1 MPVRTGDGAGIGGFI
16 LQGTAPRNIIV
27 RAIGPSLNVDGRLV
41 EGRLRDPEL
50 ILYDRDGKI
59 IAINDN
65 WRSSQE
71 AQIRE
76 SGIAPLDDKEA
87 AILMRLEPDNYT
99 AVIRGAG
106 ETTGIGL
113 IEIYDLESGETARL
127 ANIST
132 RGVVEDGDSILIG
145 GFILQGGATQKL
157 LVRAIGPHLTSR
169 GVPGALQDP
178 TVELRDSN
186 GVLLMQND
194 NWKQNQRTEIEA
206 TGIPPNVDSESALLI
221 ALSSG
226 NYTATVSGKDD
237 TTGVALIE
245 VYNLGNP

>member
-1 MPVRTGDGAGIGGFI
+1 MMNISTRVPVRTGDGAGIGGFI

-106 ETTGIGL
+106 ETTAS
-113 IEIYDLESGETARL
+113 D
-127 ANIST
+127 
-132 RGVVEDGDSILIG
+132 
-145 GFILQGGATQKL
+145 
-157 LVRAIGPHLTSR
+157 
-169 GVPGALQDP
+169 
-178 TVELRDSN
+178 
-186 GVLLMQND
+186 
-194 NWKQNQRTEIEA
+194 
-206 TGIPPNVDSESALLI
+206 
-221 ALSSG
+221 
-226 NYTATVSGKDD
+226 
-237 TTGVALIE
+237 
-245 VYNLGNP
+245 